1 MGIPK
6 LYSFDSVDSTA
17 SALRHYVIQCQNAA
31 LKRHSSFKLIISG
44 GSLPNTLAKGL
55 LAQPSG
61 EHDRLDFS
69 KWEIFFADERV
80 VPLDHEDSNYRL
92 LKDELMDKIP
102 STTSK
107 PVTHSIDVKY
117 INDPPKMADLYQEA
131 ISRSVAA
138 EDKFPVFDLLLL
150 GCGLDGHTCSLFPNH
165 KLLGENDAWVAAITD
180 SPKHPSKRITM
191 TMPVITHGV
200 KIAFVVTGAE
210 KRDILKKLFDTEEG
224 KSLPCG
230 FINEVGGDK
239 VSWFTDSKAVE
250 GIHFPRGEKLS

>member
-6 LYSFDSVDSTA
+6 LYGFHSIDDTA
-17 SALRHYVIQCQNAA
+17 SALRSYIVQCQNAA
-31 LKRHSSFKLIISG
+31 LQRHSSFKLVVSG
-44 GSLPNTLAKGL
+44 GSLPPTLARGL

-61 EHDRLDFS
+61 GHDQLDFS

-92 LKDELMDKIP
+92 LKDELLDKIP
-102 STTSK
+102 STLPK
-107 PVTHSIDVKY
+107 PIVHSIDINY
-117 INDPPKMADLYQEA
+117 IDDPQKMADLYQEE

-138 EDKFPVFDLLLL
+138 EDGFPIFDLLLL

-165 KLLGENDAWVAAITD
+165 RLLLEKNAWVAEITD
-180 SPKHPSKRITM
+180 SPKHPSKRVTL

-210 KRDILKKLFDTEEG
+210 KREIMKKIFDTDEG

-230 FINEVGGDK
+230 FINRIRGDK
-239 VSWFTDSKAVE
+239 VSWFTDSKAIE
-250 GIHFPRGEKLS
+250 GIYFSQG